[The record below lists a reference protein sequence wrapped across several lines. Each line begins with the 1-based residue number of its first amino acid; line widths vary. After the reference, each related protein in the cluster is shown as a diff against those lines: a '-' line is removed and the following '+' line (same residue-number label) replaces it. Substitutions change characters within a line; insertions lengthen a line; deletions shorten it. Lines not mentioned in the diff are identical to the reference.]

1 MPGQDQ
7 ILPQIHRAALCLK
20 QRTAAECFL
29 WCRFI
34 FFWWVLIWY
43 ILGVT
48 KFIFALE
55 CSIIPSHKG
64 EKGLSCHSGLK
75 FIEDIYE
82 EG

>member
-1 MPGQDQ
+1 MPGRDQ
-7 ILPQIHRAALCLK
+7 ILPQIHRAAQGLK
-20 QRTAAECFL
+20 QTTARVFSL
-29 WCRFI
+29 VPL

-48 KFIFALE
+48 EFIFALE
-55 CSIIPSHKG
+55 WLNYIIPHKG
-64 EKGLSCHSGLK
+64 EKSLSCHSGLK